1 MIASTRD
8 LFILVSDDALLSR
21 TLTQLTLERAE
32 MVVISNVAQALTVD
46 RRRVRGVIL
55 DGAQI
60 KLQVVRELTRLRT
73 AFPLAHLLFVA
84 TAAQTMLVND
94 VQPLRVELLARP
106 LPAPALSSF
115 VERALS
121 AGRLSERHVRAWIE
135 EMACECRLT
144 RRDVALMPLVLE
156 EETAEA
162 TCARLGVDE
171 MTLQRAL
178 RRLVKKC
185 RMRNTD
191 RLAKNLLRD
200 ALLFSREATADL
212 IEPLSARAAS
222 LASRGK
228 RTVATA
234 TENMPCGSM

>member
-1 MIASTRD
+1 MIAKTRD

-21 TLTQLTLERAE
+21 TLTQLTSERAE
-32 MVVISNVAQALTVD
+32 MVVTSNVVQALTVD

-60 KLQVVRELTRLRT
+60 KLQVVRELTRLRAT
-73 AFPLAHLLFVA
+73 FPLAHVLFVA
-84 TAAQTMLVND
+84 SAAQMMLLND

-106 LPAPALSSF
+106 LPAHALAAF
-115 VERALS
+115 VERATS
-121 AGRLSERHVRAWIE
+121 AGRLSERSMQVWIE

-156 EETAEA
+156 AETAAA

-171 MTLQRAL
+171 ATLQRSL

-185 RMRNTD
+185 RVRNTD
-191 RLAKNLLRD
+191 RLAKNLMRD

-222 LASRGK
+222 F
-228 RTVATA
+228 
-234 TENMPCGSM
+234 